1 MGGISLKHSKVLIC
15 CHSYLEQV
23 GLRDSTAIA
32 LKNELGF
39 SAHLKT
45 ARILEKRKCF
55 VKTMIKDLS
64 YW

>member
-15 CHSYLEQV
+15 CHSYLGQV

-55 VKTMIKDLS
+55 V
-64 YW
+64 